1 MACKQRLILY
11 VGLLMR
17 RNVSVEEEREGKS
30 QLWNILQNKRPESLE
45 IVNVMKD
52 DNDDD
57 DDHGNFLKTGELH

>member
-1 MACKQRLILY
+1 M
-11 VGLLMR
+11 
-17 RNVSVEEEREGKS
+17 SVEEEREGKS